1 VGHADARGGAPVIS
15 SVSQPLRRGG
25 VLRAQALPA
34 AAQVVSGLG
43 NLVFAVAAAHLLA
56 PGAFADLAAFLAL
69 YLVVHVPAS
78 SLTAGGALT
87 PGVVPHAR
95 RRAIGGGIALGALLA
110 ALAVP
115 LAGLLG
121 VAPALLFVLAAA
133 VPLAPWLALERGRL
147 YGERDHA
154 RLALSLGAEPALRL
168 GLGLPLLA
176 GAGATGG
183 AIGVVAGG
191 WIALLA
197 TRPGAPLSDSSR
209 YARQTRQAT
218 RAAWITAGVF
228 LALALLQNQDVVFAN
243 ALLDPDEAGAFAVLS
258 TLGGLAAFAST
269 TIPLV
274 LLPRARDG
282 EPGALAAAVGAAA
295 ALGLAA
301 IAVVAVMPSD
311 LVGAAF
317 GDDYAAVGAL
327 AVPYVAAMALFGV
340 ARVLVAQRCATRP
353 APRALAAPAAIVA
366 AQTVALLTLAHD
378 ARSTALITLA
388 AMVALVAASAPGVVL
403 PFPGAR
409 GRTAR
414 PATPWR
420 ERVSATTVAVAAFT
434 VVALVVRM
442 IANRGIWLDEATTI
456 TQAQMSLDGL
466 FQSLSQYDVHPPL
479 HHLIEWSLA
488 HTVGTDELVMRAPS
502 YIAGAALVP
511 VLYLTGTELWDRR
524 AGLVAAGLGTVA
536 PFLVWYG
543 QEARMYSL
551 FMLFATLALLGQL
564 RALRRGSWSDW
575 AVYVLASAALMWTQY
590 FALLVIAVQQVAFAI
605 VAARRRDRRFVGAW
619 LLSGVA
625 LVALMAPLLPL
636 MLDQFHANEAAGRG
650 FNQPSQ
656 AGADVSDTRSQPG
669 VYIALTNLVWA
680 LWGYHSDGT
689 MAAVTSLWPLG
700 LLAALALLG
709 RGRSPRTLLVVACA
723 LLPAAALYLV
733 GEVKPFLFEIR
744 YFAALAPLAV
754 LLLARIA
761 TGWAKGTVG
770 VVALSVALAASMAVA
785 SADQLLNRGN
795 PRVYDFEGALQRIAD
810 ESRPG
815 DIVLYEPKYLADVVR
830 YYAPDLQTE
839 ALSSGLSNGDVE
851 RAGRVFVLGSFQD
864 QPAERAAVRDG
875 LKRLSRDRDLV
886 QRFQRP
892 QVKVWAYQ

>member
-1 VGHADARGGAPVIS
+1 MIS
-15 SVSQPLRRGG
+15 GLSQPLRRGG

-34 AAQVVSGLG
+34 AAQVASGVG
-43 NLVFAVAAAHLLA
+43 NLVFAVAAAHLLT
-56 PGAFADLAAFLAL
+56 PGGFADMAAFLAL

-95 RRAIGGGIALGALLA
+95 RRAIAAGGALGVLLA
-110 ALAVP
+110 ALATP
-115 LAGLLG
+115 LSGLLS
-121 VAPALLFVLAAA
+121 VDPAQLFGLAAA

-147 YGERDHA
+147 YGERDHG
-154 RLALSLGAEPALRL
+154 RVALSLGAEPALRL
-168 GLGLPLLA
+168 ALGLPLLA
-176 GAGATGG
+176 ASGPTGG

-191 WIALLA
+191 WVALLT
-197 TRPGAPLSDSSR
+197 TRPGAPLSPQTRHAGSSR
-209 YARQTRQAT
+209 QSAAG
-218 RAAWITAGVF
+218 RAAWLTAGVF

-243 ALLDPDEAGAFAVLS
+243 ALLDPDQAGAFAVLS

-274 LLPRARDG
+274 LLPSARAG
-282 EPGALAAAVGAAA
+282 ERGALTAAVGAAA
-295 ALGLAA
+295 ALGIAA
-301 IAVVAVMPSD
+301 VAAVAVMPDD
-311 LVGAAF
+311 LVRAAF
-317 GDDYAAVGAL
+317 GDDYGSVGAL

-340 ARVLVAQRCATRP
+340 ARVLIAQRCATQP
-353 APRALAAPAAIVA
+353 TARALAAPAAIVV
-366 AQTVALLTLAHD
+366 AQGVALLAFAHD
-378 ARSTALITLA
+378 ARSTALITLG
-388 AMVALVAASAPGVVL
+388 AMVALVAFSAPGVVL
-403 PFPGAR
+403 PFPTLSVRRAQ
-409 GRTAR
+409 
-414 PATPWR
+414 PATPLR
-420 ERVSATTVAVAAFT
+420 ERITATTAAVAVFT
-434 VVALVVRM
+434 VVALIVRM
-442 IANRGIWLDEATTI
+442 VANRGIWLDEATTI
-456 TQAQMSLDGL
+456 TQAQKSLGGL
-466 FQSLSQYDVHPPL
+466 FQSLSQFDVHPPL
-479 HHLIEWSLA
+479 HHLVEWSLA

-502 YIAGAALVP
+502 YLSGAALVP
-511 VLYLTGTELWDRR
+511 VLYLTATELWDRR
-524 AGLVAAGLGTVA
+524 AGLVAAGLGAVA

-564 RALRRGSWSDW
+564 RALRRGRRGDW
-575 AVYVLASAALMWTQY
+575 ALYVLASAALMWTQY
-590 FALLVIAVQQVAFAI
+590 FGLLVIGVQQLAFAA
-605 VAARRRDRRFVGAW
+605 VAWRTRDRALIRAW
-619 LLSGVA
+619 LLS
-625 LVALMAPLLPL
+625 LVALLVLIAPLTPL

-669 VYIALTNLVWA
+669 VYVALTNLVWA

-689 MAAVTSLWPLG
+689 MASITSLWPLG

-754 LLLARIA
+754 LLLARVA
-761 TGWAKGTVG
+761 TGWTRSTVG
-770 VVALSVALAASMAVA
+770 VVVLSTVFAGSMAVA

-795 PRVYDFEGALQRIAD
+795 PRVYDFEGALERISD
-810 ESRPG
+810 EARPG
-815 DIVLYEPKYLADVVR
+815 DLVLYEPTYLSDVVR

-839 ALSSGLSNGDVE
+839 ALSAGLDNGDAT
-851 RAGRVFVLGSFQD
+851 RAKRVFVLGSFQD
-864 QPAERAAVRDG
+864 QPAERAAVRQG
-875 LKRLSRDRDLV
+875 LRRLSADRRLV

>member
-1 VGHADARGGAPVIS
+1 VIS
-15 SVSQPLRRGG
+15 SLSQPLRRGG

-34 AAQVVSGLG
+34 AAQVASGIG
-43 NLVFAVAAAHLLA
+43 NLVFAVAAAHLLT
-56 PGAFADLAAFLAL
+56 PGGFADMAAFLAL

-95 RRAIGGGIALGALLA
+95 RRAIAGGGALGALLA
-110 ALAVP
+110 VAAIP
-115 LAGLLG
+115 LSGLLG
-121 VAPALLFVLAAA
+121 VEPALLFVLAAA

-147 YGERDHA
+147 YGERDHG
-154 RLALSLGAEPALRL
+154 RVALSLGAEPALRL
-168 GLGLPLLA
+168 ALGLPLLA
-176 GAGATGG
+176 ASGPTGG

-191 WIALLA
+191 WVALLT
-197 TRPGAPLSDSSR
+197 TRPGAPLSPQTRHAGSSR
-209 YARQTRQAT
+209 QSAAG

-243 ALLDPDEAGAFAVLS
+243 ALLDPDQAGAFAVLS

-274 LLPRARDG
+274 LLPSARAG
-282 EPGALAAAVGAAA
+282 ERGALTAALGAAA
-295 ALGLAA
+295 ALGIAA
-301 IAVVAVMPSD
+301 VAAVAVMPAD
-311 LVGAAF
+311 LVRAAF
-317 GDDYAAVGAL
+317 GDDYGSVGTL
-327 AVPYVAAMALFGV
+327 AVPYVTAMALFGV
-340 ARVLVAQRCATRP
+340 ARVLIAQRCATQP
-353 APRALAAPAAIVA
+353 AARALAAPVAIVV
-366 AQTVALLTLAHD
+366 AQAVALLAFAHD
-378 ARSTALITLA
+378 ARSTALITLG
-388 AMVALVAASAPGVVL
+388 AMVALVASSAPGVVI
-403 PFPGAR
+403 PFPALR
-409 GRTAR
+409 ARTAQ
-414 PATPWR
+414 PATPLR
-420 ERVSATTVAVAAFT
+420 ERITATTIAVAVFT

-456 TQAQMSLDGL
+456 TQAQKSLGGL
-466 FQSLSQYDVHPPL
+466 FQSLSNFDVHPPL

-488 HTVGTDELVMRAPS
+488 HTLGTDELVMRAPS

-511 VLYLTGTELWDRR
+511 VLYLTATELWDRR
-524 AGLVAAGLGTVA
+524 AGLVAAGMGTVA

-564 RALRRGSWSDW
+564 RALRRGGLGDW
-575 AVYVLASAALMWTQY
+575 ALYVLASAALMWTQY
-590 FALLVIAVQQVAFAI
+590 FGLLVIGVQQLAFLAVAW
-605 VAARRRDRRFVGAW
+605 RTRDRALIRAW
-619 LLSGVA
+619 LLSTVA
-625 LVALMAPLLPL
+625 LVVLIAPLTPL

-689 MAAVTSLWPLG
+689 MASITSLWPLG

-723 LLPAAALYLV
+723 LLPAAALYLL

-761 TGWAKGTVG
+761 TGWTRSVVG
-770 VVALSVALAASMAVA
+770 VVVLSTAFAGSMAVA

-795 PRVYDFEGALQRIAD
+795 PRVYDFEGALDRISD
-810 ESRPG
+810 EARPG
-815 DIVLYEPKYLADVVR
+815 DLVLYEPQYLSDVVR
-830 YYAPDLQTE
+830 YYAPDLRTE
-839 ALSSGLSNGDVE
+839 ALSAGLDNGDAT
-851 RAGRVFVLGSFQD
+851 RARRVFVLGSFQD
-864 QPAERAAVRDG
+864 QPAERAAVRKG
-875 LKRLSRDRDLV
+875 LRRLSADRRLV